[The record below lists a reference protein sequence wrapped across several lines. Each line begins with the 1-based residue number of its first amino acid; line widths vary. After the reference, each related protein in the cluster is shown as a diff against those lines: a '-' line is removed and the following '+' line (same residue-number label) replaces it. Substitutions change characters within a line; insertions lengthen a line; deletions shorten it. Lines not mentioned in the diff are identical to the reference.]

1 MVSKEA
7 AALKKQRKKP
17 SSGLDE
23 RRVQQVFHALSAPPR
38 RAMLKYLSASSL
50 TAGEISS
57 RFDMAKPS
65 VSQLLS
71 ILETAGLV
79 SREKRGQYV
88 HYALVR
94 DMLDKVLIGF
104 VEELGAAGS
113 ETPPLAKTKP
123 ARAPDTTK
131 TIPRKAAEIESENAE
146 AETGEAK
153 AKPAPAQMSMF

>member
-23 RRVQQVFHALSAPPR
+23 RRVQQVFHALAAPPR

-65 VSQLLS
+65 VSQHLS

-94 DMLDKVLIGF
+94 LT
-104 VEELGAAGS
+104 VEAALSSYLAELGILPA
-113 ETPPLAKTKP
+113 PPVAEPEEQAPATATAP
-123 ARAPDTTK
+123 ARKAKSAPAVE
-131 TIPRKAAEIESENAE
+131 PEPVE
-146 AETGEAK
+146 
-153 AKPAPAQMSMF
+153 KPAPAQMSMF